1 MANEYPIR
9 RDISQQ
15 GPSKVAPQPSAAKRA
30 GSAVAT
36 NFERGAATGM
46 DALGDSLR
54 AVLGPVL
61 GGAVQIAQVPS
72 VRGAMN
78 DFVEGATG
86 ATGAPKPKSAP
97 KPVATDQA
105 TRSDPRRAA
114 AVAGNVRPQMDL
126 ATEAV
131 ATILSR
137 PWTLRE
143 GQAAVGMLPA
153 PMKPQ
158 TNTDRAVGVGLDF
171 AMSNYMNQIDT
182 IRNSGV
188 SAADQAKAE
197 QSASKDLTNTL
208 IAITRGNPM
217 NLAGAGIYDQEG
229 Q

>member
-1 MANEYPIR
+1 M
-9 RDISQQ
+9 
-15 GPSKVAPQPSAAKRA
+15 
-30 GSAVAT
+30 
-36 NFERGAATGM
+36 
-46 DALGDSLR
+46 
-54 AVLGPVL
+54 
-61 GGAVQIAQVPS
+61 
-72 VRGAMN
+72 
-78 DFVEGATG
+78 
-86 ATGAPKPKSAP
+86 
-97 KPVATDQA
+97 
-105 TRSDPRRAA
+105 
-114 AVAGNVRPQMDL
+114 AGNARPQTDL

-131 ATILSR
+131 AAILSR

-143 GQAAVGMLPA
+143 GQAAVGMIPA